1 MRTLRCREAN
11 LSRAI
16 RWLQT
21 SYAGRFNWVPRRP
34 GHVFQGQF
42 KSVLILEESRLAS
55 ICI

>member
-21 SYAGRFNWVPRRP
+21 SYAGRFNWAPRRR